1 MISTF
6 WEVIWFSINYSW
18 SCLHYACYNSEVS
31 IAILKP
37 IVRAMRMTSNS
48 RENVDLSQLFD
59 ERSNVIHL
67 VMMQQN
73 DKNMNE
79 VKNVIDFLLRSFDVR
94 QSDMFIWDCKYLCTV
109 LYSKDCWIKSRKYF
123 VKLIYSKIS
132 VCTYVR
138 IRASYYKS
146 WFHEFLT

>member
-1 MISTF
+1 
-6 WEVIWFSINYSW
+6 
-18 SCLHYACYNSEVS
+18 
-31 IAILKP
+31 
-37 IVRAMRMTSNS
+37 MTSNS

-109 LYSKDCWIKSRKYF
+109 LYSKDC
-123 VKLIYSKIS
+123 
-132 VCTYVR
+132 
-138 IRASYYKS
+138 
-146 WFHEFLT
+146 

>member
-18 SCLHYACYNSEVS
+18 SCLHYACYNSDVS

-94 QSDMFIWDCKYLCTV
+94 QSDMFIWDCKYLQCFNSSHIHKFFKILFSETFRIW
-109 LYSKDCWIKSRKYF
+109 LGAQPQFYCRIWYSYLKN
-123 VKLIYSKIS
+123 
-132 VCTYVR
+132 
-138 IRASYYKS
+138 
-146 WFHEFLT
+146 